1 MFKKILA
8 GVVLSMGL
16 LGMTTTVEATST
28 GAKPALKQEVKQDI
42 AKNIKAYQ
50 ITHPDKEFSSK
61 DDKIALI
68 NGKAPANTEIKITVY
83 GTTDLTR
90 KNFNLDKLPSEKD
103 YIEISSETIKAGNT
117 GFFQKQM
124 DLVMGV
130 NKIVISFEVE
140 GVDAKEYII
149 YVYDKAPTLNEI
161 ISVIR

>member
-8 GVVLSMGL
+8 GAVLSMSL
-16 LGMTTTVEATST
+16 LGMTTPVEASN
-28 GAKPALKQEVKQDI
+28 GAKPVAKQEIKQDV
-42 AKNIKAYQ
+42 AKNVKAYQ
-50 ITHPDKEFSSK
+50 ITHPDKELSSK

-68 NGKAPANTEIKITVY
+68 NGKAPANTQIKITVY

-130 NKIVISFEVE
+130 NKIVINFEVE
-140 GVDAKEYII
+140 GVESKDYII

-161 ISVIR
+161 ISIIK